1 MMATLKKSQS
11 QRAGE
16 QDSLLLSRFP
26 GVSPAFFVWFLVSAL
41 LVGHSDLGIAQS
53 AAIAESHS
61 NRFHRVYLEAKAHS
75 RKLTNDADAAWQYA
89 RACFD
94 RADFAVNDDQRAVI
108 AEEGISA
115 SRRAVALQ
123 PKSAAGHY
131 YLALN
136 LGQLAQ
142 TKLLGALK
150 LIDGMEEAW
159 KKTIELDAKF
169 DYAGAHRSLTLLYRD
184 APGWPTSVGS
194 RSKARLH
201 IQKALELCPEY
212 PGNQICW
219 HESHI
224 KWGESKT
231 VRTKNASVEERL
243 RLSSAKFTGE
253 QWARDWEEWEER
265 WRKVKAKVG
274 VASARSPR
282 HAE

>member
-11 QRAGE
+11 RWAGE
-16 QDSLLLSRFP
+16 QDSLLLFRFP
-26 GVSPAFFVWFLVSAL
+26 GVSPAFFVWFLASAL
-41 LVGHSDLGIAQS
+41 MVGYSTMGAAQS
-53 AAIAESHS
+53 AATVESHS
-61 NRFHRVYLEAKAHS
+61 NRFHRVYLEAKSHS
-75 RKLTNDADAAWQYA
+75 RSLTNDADAAWQYA

-94 RADFAVNDDQRAVI
+94 KADFAVNDDQRAAI

-115 SRRAVALQ
+115 SRRAIVLQ

-159 KKTIELDAKF
+159 KKTLELDAKF

-201 IQKALELCPEY
+201 IQKALELSPEY

-219 HESHI
+219 LESQI
-224 KWGESKT
+224 KWGETKA
-231 VRTKNASVEERL
+231 VRTQIEAVEEKLKVAR
-243 RLSSAKFTGE
+243 SKFTGE
-253 QWARDWEEWEER
+253 QWARDWEEWDER
-265 WRKVKAKVG
+265 LKRIKTKIG
-274 VASARSPR
+274 VVPARSPR
-282 HAE
+282 RAE